1 MTKATLLQPK
11 FLKLGQE
18 AKQNII
24 TSFNNNSFNDTDK
37 QIIEEYLLFADLFKN
52 QLQNSSI
59 TIQQIKKL
67 FEVFSKKIQA
77 VQ

>member
-1 MTKATLLQPK
+1 MQPK
-11 FLKLGQE
+11 FLKLDQE
-18 AKQNII
+18 EQQNII
-24 TSFNNNSFNDTDK
+24 MNFKTNSFKDNDK
-37 QIIEEYLLFADLFKN
+37 QIIEEFMLFITKDFKN

-77 VQ
+77 EQ